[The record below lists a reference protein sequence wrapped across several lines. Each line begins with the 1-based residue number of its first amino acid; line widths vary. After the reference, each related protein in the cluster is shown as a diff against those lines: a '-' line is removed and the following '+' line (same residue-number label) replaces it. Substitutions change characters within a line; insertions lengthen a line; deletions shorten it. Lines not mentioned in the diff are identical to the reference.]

1 MIKQLLAIATQ
12 CPHGFGRLIFVEE
25 HLYWGGLNRA
35 LGSLTLRR
43 RRSTH
48 QCRLYTNIQTAK
60 IEHNSTFR
68 SRPIYRPVPV
78 KIKWPNLLDTRW
90 GDFKIGEIA
99 GLDRSA
105 RWVVLER
112 MQKGSRRSMLRKHAN
127 IPLEWN
133 TSLNDMQQMSARFS
147 VKGKGLCRGAF
158 RNPWLVRVA
167 DAEYTSVDM
176 IPSWQMIIDQGRA
189 Y

>member
-68 SRPIYRPVPV
+68 SPPICRPVPV

-133 TSLNDMQQMSARFS
+133 TSLTICNKCPQDSLSRERVYVVGHFETLDWWGS
-147 VKGKGLCRGAF
+147 RTRSIPPLIWFRHGK
-158 RNPWLVRVA
+158 
-167 DAEYTSVDM
+167 
-176 IPSWQMIIDQGRA
+176 
-189 Y
+189 